1 MHEGLCGRFR
11 PLLSATLSLS
21 LGQLV
26 QRAESYLDNS
36 CHKRLALISPTKRLS
51 QILIKEIYK
60 EQESFF

>member
-1 MHEGLCGRFR
+1 MIFAENIKEQ
-11 PLLSATLSLS
+11 SAQLIDEDFW
-21 LGQLV
+21 LV